1 MSLVRERS
9 MAPMLMTRVYWKKGK
24 TERAHHERLVL
35 WLIHA

>member
-1 MSLVRERS
+1 MASSDVMSPL
-9 MAPMLMTRVYWKKGK
+9 KKGK